1 MKQKIER
8 VTISGKVVAIRASIA
23 LERGGRYRKQFIVN
37 EATNE
42 RDAILAAKEY
52 IAMVID
58 RINSMPA
65 EREIV
70 QIVESIV
77 DNAKRKDAHNS
88 KLRSAVGKDV
98 SSVLSRYPLST
109 TVFGYENSLGEWVK

>member
-23 LERGGRYRKQFIVN
+23 LDRGGRYRKQFIVN